1 MDEQKDTPPTDAKP
15 KDAAQSMDR
24 RRFLETGAWTAM
36 GAVGITLLGT
46 GGRFIVGDALK
57 AQAAQWVSLGA
68 VADLAAGQV
77 HKTTYNLR
85 RKDAW
90 RTVEEK
96 GLLYVFSQD
105 GATYTALS
113 AICTHLGC
121 NVHFEEETGGFR
133 CPCHD
138 AHFNQAGE
146 VVSGPPRRALAQL
159 DTKLENGE
167 LLVLV

>member
-1 MDEQKDTPPTDAKP
+1 MSEQQSSNNDVP
-15 KDAAQSMDR
+15 KSEQQGMGR
-24 RRFLETGAWTAM
+24 RRFLETGAWTAL

-57 AQAAQWVSLGA
+57 DQAAQWVSVGA
-68 VADLAAGQV
+68 ITELVAGQV
-77 HKTTYNLR
+77 HKATYTLR

-96 GLLYVFSQD
+96 GLLYIFSQD
-105 GATYTALS
+105 GTTYTALS

-138 AHFNQAGE
+138 AHFSQAGE
-146 VVSGPPRRALAQL
+146 VVSGPPRRALARL
-159 DTKLENGE
+159 ETKLENGE